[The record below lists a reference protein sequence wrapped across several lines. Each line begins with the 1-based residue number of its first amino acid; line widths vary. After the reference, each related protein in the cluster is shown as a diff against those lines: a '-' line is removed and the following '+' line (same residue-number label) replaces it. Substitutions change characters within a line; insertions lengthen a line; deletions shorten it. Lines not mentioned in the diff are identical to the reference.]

1 MNLLFTDRLILRP
14 FKERDIDGY
23 AAMCAD
29 AEVMRYLGTGEPV
42 NRDDAWRQM
51 AMFAGH
57 WQLRGYGMWAL
68 EERSSGAFVG
78 RAGLH
83 FPEGWPEP
91 EVGWTL
97 AREFWGQGYAHEAAV
112 AALDHA
118 FGDLGWQR
126 ACSLID
132 PSNLRSIRLAER
144 LGERYER
151 AITLRGSTLSLYAIG
166 ARDWLHARRDLPA

>member
-14 FKERDIDGY
+14 FRAEDIDAY

-29 AEVMRYLGTGEPV
+29 PEVMRFLGAQGPV
-42 NRDDAWRQM
+42 GRDEAWRQM
-51 AMFAGH
+51 AMLTGH

-68 EERSSGAFVG
+68 EERTSGAFVG

-91 EVGWTL
+91 EIGWAL
-97 AREFWGQGYAHEAAV
+97 AREFWGHGYAHEAAV

-118 FGDLGWQR
+118 FGDLAWPR

-132 PSNLRSIRLAER
+132 PGNARSISLAER
-144 LGERYER
+144 LGERFER
-151 AITLRGSTLSLYAIG
+151 TVALRGNSVSLYAIS
-166 ARDWLHARRDLPA
+166 ARDWLHSRP